1 MSLFVGP
8 HRRETGILT
17 TDRAAAAAAAAAV
30 DRMDEEFNAAAADIV
45 VGVCVDHS
53 ILRKDPSSTK

>member
-8 HRRETGILT
+8 HKCKTGILT
-17 TDRAAAAAAAAAV
+17 TDRAAAAV
-30 DRMDEEFNAAAADIV
+30 DRMDEEFNAAAVDIV
-45 VGVCVDHS
+45 VGVCVDYS

>member
-8 HRRETGILT
+8 HRCKTGILT
-17 TDRAAAAAAAAAV
+17 TDRAAAAV
-30 DRMDEEFNAAAADIV
+30 DRMDEEFNAAAVDIV
-45 VGVCVDHS
+45 VGVCVDYS

>member
-8 HRRETGILT
+8 HRCKTGILT
-17 TDRAAAAAAAAAV
+17 TDRAAAAAAV
-30 DRMDEEFNAAAADIV
+30 DRMDEEFNAAAVDVV
-45 VGVCVDHS
+45 VGVCMDCS

>member
-8 HRRETGILT
+8 HRCKTGILT
-17 TDRAAAAAAAAAV
+17 TDRAAAAAAAAV
-30 DRMDEEFNAAAADIV
+30 DRMDEEFNAAAVDVV
-45 VGVCVDHS
+45 VGVCMDCS

>member
-8 HRRETGILT
+8 HRCKTGILT
-17 TDRAAAAAAAAAV
+17 TDRADAAV
-30 DRMDEEFNAAAADIV
+30 DRMDEEFNAAAVDIV
-45 VGVCVDHS
+45 VGVCVDYA